1 MKETLTPRQE
11 RVLGYIKDSYEKN
24 GFPPTVRE
32 IARHLRLRGPKG
44 AQKHLAALEEKGYI
58 RRRSGLSRAVEVVG
72 WSGKSAAPTVA
83 APIVG
88 RVRAGAPILA
98 TEEVEGHLR
107 LDRSIAPPGSFVL
120 RIVGDSMIEAG
131 ILEGDLAVVLQ
142 DPRPENGT
150 IVVALVDDEAT
161 VKRLY
166 RENDRIRLEPANASM
181 QAILVGPNQKEVRII
196 GRVVGIIRKMG
207 L

>member
-11 RVLGYIKDSYEKN
+11 QVLGIIKDSYEKN
-24 GFPPTVRE
+24 GFPPTIRE

-44 AQKHLAALEEKGYI
+44 VQKHLSALEDKGFI

-83 APIVG
+83 APIIG
-88 RVRAGAPILA
+88 RVRAGSPILA

-120 RIVGDSMIEAG
+120 RIVGDSLIEAG
-131 ILEGDLAVVLQ
+131 ILEGDLAVVQPDL
-142 DPRPENGT
+142 RPQNGT
-150 IVVALVDDEAT
+150 IVVALLDDEAT

-166 RENDRIRLEPANASM
+166 REDDRIRLEPANAAM
-181 QAILVGPNQKEVRII
+181 NAIVVGPNQKEVRII
-196 GRVVGIIRKMG
+196 GRVVAIIRKMS